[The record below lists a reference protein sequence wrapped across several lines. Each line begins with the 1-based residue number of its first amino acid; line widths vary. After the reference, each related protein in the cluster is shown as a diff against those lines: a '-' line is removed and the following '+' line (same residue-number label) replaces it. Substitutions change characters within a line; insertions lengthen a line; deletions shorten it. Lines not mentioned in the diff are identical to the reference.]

1 MQGADEEAVTPL
13 RTPGAYK
20 SLPVRVRYLTLD
32 NGTSYD
38 LYEGT
43 AASAS
48 LEGRLTIADWRHLR
62 NPQAAHLPTGV
73 PAWEEHSEERAI
85 HIESSCQAQNT
96 GATVVGGGE
105 CLTCV
110 LPILYPRGPRRA

>member
-73 PAWEEHSEERAI
+73 PAWEEHSEERA
-85 HIESSCQAQNT
+85 
-96 GATVVGGGE
+96 
-105 CLTCV
+105 
-110 LPILYPRGPRRA
+110 YGP